1 MIKKTLAICIFYLI
15 FITINIVNAQIENF
29 TKIQVDN
36 KIITNIDI
44 NNEKKF
50 IKFISNQNIDSEEL
64 NDAAIQSLINR
75 NIKEIEFE
83 NLQKVYK
90 VIINDRDIIK
100 EYDSYLNLNKKSEND
115 LLNFFNKNQISTN
128 YLKNIIR
135 TEVSWN
141 KLIQNIYYFKSN
153 INLTEIETLASDIKK
168 DLDNKNITTEQ
179 IKSNIAQD
187 EFNKSIN
194 KFSQIMLDRAKK
206 KYLIKVL

>member
-1 MIKKTLAICIFYLI
+1 VIKKTLAICIFYLI

-83 NLQKVYK
+83 NLQKVYR

-128 YLKNIIR
+128 YLKNVIR

>member
-1 MIKKTLAICIFYLI
+1 VIKKTLAICIFYLI

-100 EYDSYLNLNKKSEND
+100 EYDRYLNLNKKSEND

-128 YLKNIIR
+128 YLKNVIR

>member
-1 MIKKTLAICIFYLI
+1 VIKKTLAICIFYLI

-50 IKFISNQNIDSEEL
+50 IKFISNQNIDSKEL

-128 YLKNIIR
+128 YLKNVIR

>member
-1 MIKKTLAICIFYLI
+1 VIKKTLAICIFYLI

-128 YLKNIIR
+128 YLKNVIR

>member
-128 YLKNIIR
+128 YLKNVIR